1 MFDEARN
8 GGRAPRVP
16 DRNVVDAAQAFLPA
30 TPLDPRYLEWL
41 ATKSEQLPQRPPSY
55 LDAPPHWAAY
65 ARTRPASPYQ

>member
-8 GGRAPRVP
+8 GGRARVP

-55 LDAPPHWAAY
+55 LDAPPHWAAS
-65 ARTRPASPYQ
+65 ARARPAPYH